1 MIAQLLATTWEAMTL
16 GELLGGV
23 GLLGGGAGTV
33 YLARGGVRA
42 LAATTRALDLWGR
55 HLEAAA
61 AAARA
66 AARLAPLQAEALRAQ
81 IRQAGGKVPAEPED
95 SDELR
100 VLRVVAEGDDAELAH
115 LVEQLASADPEGT
128 LDRKLTEAERRMVA
142 MMREARRQR
151 SAKPKARDADAP
163 RRRERTPSWLERRRT
178 AAKAQA

>member
-1 MIAQLLATTWEAMTL
+1 MTL

-42 LAATTRALDLWGR
+42 LAAIVRALELWGR

-100 VLRVVAEGDDAELAH
+100 VLRVAAEGDDVELAH
-115 LVEQLASADPEGT
+115 VAELLAASDPEGT
-128 LDRKLTEAERRMVA
+128 LDRKLSAVERRMVA
-142 MMREARRQR
+142 MMREARRR
-151 SAKPKARDADAP
+151 RADKPKARDPDAP
-163 RRRERTPSWLERRRT
+163 KPRGRSPSWLERRRT

>member
-1 MIAQLLATTWEAMTL
+1 MIAQLLAATWETMTL

-81 IRQAGGKVPAEPED
+81 IRSLGGKVPAEPED

-100 VLRVVAEGDDAELAH
+100 VMRVMAEGDDHELAAVID
-115 LVEQLASADPEGT
+115 LLAAGDPENT
-128 LDRKLTEAERRMVA
+128 LNRKLTRAETRLLEA
-142 MMREARRQR
+142 MREA
-151 SAKPKARDADAP
+151 K
-163 RRRERTPSWLERRRT
+163 RRRATRDPDAGWP
-178 AAKAQA
+178 AA